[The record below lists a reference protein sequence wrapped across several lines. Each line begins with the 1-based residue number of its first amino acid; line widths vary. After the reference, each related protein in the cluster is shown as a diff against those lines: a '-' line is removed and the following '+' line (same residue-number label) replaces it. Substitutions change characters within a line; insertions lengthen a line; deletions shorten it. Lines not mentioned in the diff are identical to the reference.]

1 MRSCSRFD
9 YLPAEPVRAALG
21 FPGRLALVIVLLVG
35 VGLVEPALA
44 NDAPPPPTP
53 SALIGERL
61 EFSVRWGI
69 LRVASAVL
77 EVEGGEDGR
86 ITFRAT
92 ARTRSIVEAL
102 YPVRDLVESTVWL
115 PDMRVDHYLKKG
127 KTGRKEERRVDIH
140 FDVEN
145 GLAQYTRDGEARDP
159 IEVPPGVQ
167 DPLSGLYAFRTLE
180 VDDEKKIELDVTDG
194 KKVTRGRLTVVG
206 REQIRTP
213 AGVFNTVVIEPS
225 LEGIGGVF
233 ETSPNAKATIWVT
246 EDEWRRPVK
255 LKGKVSVGS
264 FTAVLV
270 DVSHPSQE
278 GQEATAKRK
287 DSGKTHPQVNLAP
300 SH

>member
-1 MRSCSRFD
+1 MRFCSWFD
-9 YLPAEPVRAALG
+9 YLLAEPIRAARG
-21 FPGRLALVIVLLVG
+21 FPGRLALVIVLLTG
-35 VGLVEPALA
+35 VGLAAPTLA

-61 EFSVRWGI
+61 EFSVRWGL

-102 YPVRDLVESTVWL
+102 YPVRDMVESTVWL
-115 PDMRVDHYLKKG
+115 PDMRVDRYLKQG
-127 KTGRKEERRVDIH
+127 KTGGKPERRVEIL

-145 GLAQYTRDGEARDP
+145 GLAHRTRDGEARDP
-159 IEVPPGVQ
+159 IEIPPGVQ

-180 VDDEKKIELDVTDG
+180 VDDEEKIELDVTDG
-194 KKVTRGRLTVVG
+194 KKVTRGRLTVIG
-206 REQIRTP
+206 REQITTP

-278 GQEATAKRK
+278 GQQAIGKGN
-287 DSGKTHPQVNLAP
+287 DSGKTDPQVNP
-300 SH
+300 VRSH

>member
-1 MRSCSRFD
+1 MQISSR
-9 YLPAEPVRAALG
+9 LETPLTRLRTARGAVSG
-21 FPGRLALVIVLLVG
+21 LALVVLLVLG
-35 VGLVEPALA
+35 AGLFEPALA

-61 EFSVRWGI
+61 EFSVRWGL

-77 EVEGGEDGR
+77 EVEGGEGGR

-115 PDMRVDHYLKKG
+115 PGMRVDHYLKQG
-127 KTGRKEERRVDIH
+127 RTGRKEERRVDIH
-140 FDVEN
+140 FDLEK
-145 GLAQYTRDGEARDP
+145 GLAQYTKNGNARDP

-206 REQIRTP
+206 REQITTP
-213 AGVFNTVVIEPS
+213 AGKFNTVVIEPS

-233 ETSPNAKATIWVT
+233 ETSPNAKATIWIT

-270 DVSHPSQE
+270 NVTHPDQETHQAAGE
-278 GQEATAKRK
+278 GQDGGKNDAEAQPR
-287 DSGKTHPQVNLAP
+287 
-300 SH
+300 

>member
-1 MRSCSRFD
+1 
-9 YLPAEPVRAALG
+9 
-21 FPGRLALVIVLLVG
+21 
-35 VGLVEPALA
+35 
-44 NDAPPPPTP
+44 
-53 SALIGERL
+53 
-61 EFSVRWGI
+61 
-69 LRVASAVL
+69 
-77 EVEGGEDGR
+77 
-86 ITFRAT
+86 
-92 ARTRSIVEAL
+92 VEAL

-127 KTGRKEERRVDIH
+127 RTGRKEERRVDIH
-140 FDVEN
+140 FDLEK
-145 GLAQYTRDGEARDP
+145 GLAQYTKNGKARDP

-206 REQIRTP
+206 REQITTP
-213 AGVFNTVVIEPS
+213 AGKFNTVVIEPS

-270 DVSHPSQE
+270 NVTHPDQETQQAAGE
-278 GQEATAKRK
+278 GQ
-287 DSGKTHPQVNLAP
+287 DGGKSNAEVQPR
-300 SH
+300 

>member
-1 MRSCSRFD
+1 LEDPLKRPRTPRRVPRRSG
-9 YLPAEPVRAALG
+9 L
-21 FPGRLALVIVLLVG
+21 VLLLFVFSLG
-35 VGLVEPALA
+35 SPVLA

-53 SALIGERL
+53 SELIGERL
-61 EFSVRWGI
+61 EFSVRWGL

-77 EVEGGEDGR
+77 EVESTGDGQ

-115 PDMRVDHYLKKG
+115 PDMRVDRYLKQG
-127 KTGRKEERRVDIH
+127 RTGRKEERRVEII

-145 GLAQYTRDGEARDP
+145 GLAQYTKNGEARDP

-180 VDDEKKIELDVTDG
+180 VNDEQNIELDVTDG
-194 KKVTRGRLTVVG
+194 KKVTRGRLTVIG
-206 REQIRTP
+206 REQITTP
-213 AGVFNTVVIEPS
+213 AGTFNTVVIEPS

-270 DVSHPSQE
+270 DVTHPGLE
-278 GQEATAKRK
+278 EEEATGANH
-287 DSGKTHPQVNLAP
+287 DSGKTDPQVSLAP

>member
-1 MRSCSRFD
+1 MTRYRTTH
-9 YLPAEPVRAALG
+9 G
-21 FPGRLALVIVLLVG
+21 FPGRLALVVLLLLVF
-35 VGLVEPALA
+35 GLGAAAVV

-53 SALIGERL
+53 SALVGERL
-61 EFSVRWGI
+61 EFSVRWGL

-77 EVEGGEDGR
+77 EVESSGDGQ

-115 PDMRVDHYLKKG
+115 PDMRVDHYLKQG
-127 KTGRKEERRVDIH
+127 RTGRKEERRVEIH

-145 GLAQYTRDGEARDP
+145 GLAQYTKNGVARDP
-159 IEVPPGVQ
+159 IEIPPGVQ

-180 VDDEKKIELDVTDG
+180 VSDEQNIELDVTDG
-194 KKVTRGRLTVVG
+194 KKVTRGKLTVIG
-206 REQIRTP
+206 REQITTP
-213 AGVFNTVVIEPS
+213 AGTFNTVVIEPS

-233 ETSPNAKATIWVT
+233 ETSPNAKATIWIT

-264 FTAVLV
+264 FTALLV
-270 DVSHPSQE
+270 NVTHPDQE
-278 GQEATAKRK
+278 VEEAAGARH
-287 DSGKTHPQVNLAP
+287 DSGKTDPQVNPAR